1 MEGGGARGEFSR
13 TVRDRGTSFCV
24 SEGWCVLCLYKKK
37 PNAENIPSVTIP
49 TEIAIAT
56 FFAGFFGCVAVGFA
70 IAPPE
75 LVTGGGFSVGGGG
88 TTGYSLKNGMSG
100 DDGMSGGGGGG
111 VAGGGAETSGN
122 NGWWRI
128 LLFSLGMRN

>member
-56 FFAGFFGCVAVGFA
+56 FFAGFFGWVAVGFA

-75 LVTGGGFSVGGGG
+75 LVTGGGGG